1 MISVAEIHYSVEAE
15 VIIKCPINYSKF
27 PFHTATCKLKVT
39 SVSNRNT
46 TMVFQSDQRPA
57 EKLMNPSV
65 DIYGYYVNTRYLE
78 EKETIAL
85 SWDNENEW
93 FSVVGLRINMVS
105 RYWKY
110 LFIYFMPTSMF
121 TMTSWVSH
129 LLPPTSYP
137 ARTSLLVTVFLCQ
150 VGVFTAAINHTPNSD
165 GGIASPKFIF
175 AKISYH
181 IIGMTALE
189 IWCTSC
195 IIFSFASL
203 LGYVVILCK
212 IMIRCINV
220 VKTQKEEKKEYKA
233 KTFKDEIVIFI
244 INSCCFIIFNI
255 CFWFMYV

>member
-1 MISVAEIHYSVEAE
+1 
-15 VIIKCPINYSKF
+15 
-27 PFHTATCKLKVT
+27 
-39 SVSNRNT
+39 
-46 TMVFQSDQRPA
+46 MVFQSDQRPS
-57 EKLMNPSV
+57 ERLMNPSV
-65 DIYGYYVNTRYLE
+65 DIYGYYVNTSYLE
-78 EKETIAL
+78 EEETTVL

-93 FSVVGLRINMVS
+93 FSVVGLRINLVS

-165 GGIASPKFIF
+165 GGIAIASTDYIC
-175 AKISYH
+175 AKVSYNVL
-181 IIGMTALE
+181 GMTALE

-195 IIFSFASL
+195 IIFSFVSL
-203 LGYVVILCK
+203 LGYVVILCQFR
-212 IMIRCINV
+212 IRLNNV
-220 VKTQKEEKKEYKA
+220 VKTQKEGKKEYKA
-233 KTFKDEIVIFI
+233 ESFKDEIIIFMA
-244 INSCCFIIFNI
+244 NSCCFIIFNI

>member
-1 MISVAEIHYSVEAE
+1 MHGSFSVNVAFYFSWVDNRIEILDPNAANANVDNEFLKHIWTPDFYIYDLQRFRPQGVLSNGEGLRIMKLDSNNTGSLIALILIFNFYTLSVAEIHYSVEAE

-27 PFHTATCKLKVT
+27 PFHSATCKLKVT

-110 LFIYFMPTSMF
+110 LFIYFMPTTMF

-165 GGIASPKFIF
+165 GGIAS
-175 AKISYH
+175 
-181 IIGMTALE
+181 T
-189 IWCTSC
+189 
-195 IIFSFASL
+195 
-203 LGYVVILCK
+203 
-212 IMIRCINV
+212 IN
-220 VKTQKEEKKEYKA
+220 
-233 KTFKDEIVIFI
+233 
-244 INSCCFIIFNI
+244 
-255 CFWFMYV
+255 